1 MSVTTLTGQIAA
13 ALIAASTVTNLCP
26 ASSIVMGEAPEGTGL
41 PVIQINEGRT
51 QVDWTFTGVQI
62 ERAGITIEIY
72 AVGAE
77 VADAIQRAVSAVL
90 DAYRDATFATIN
102 RIMGCVRDSMNIAPD
117 GRTVDGTLVYQATG
131 SFTVLV
137 EVSV

>member
-41 PVIQINEGRT
+41 PVIQIAEGKT

-77 VADAIQRAVSAVL
+77 TADTIQRAVSGVL
-90 DAYRDATFATIN
+90 DAYRDATFATVN
-102 RIMGCVRDSMNIAPD
+102 RIMGCIRDSMNIAPD
-117 GRTVDGTLVYQATG
+117 GRTVDGTLVYRATG